1 MKCYAFRVME
11 RRVTTEPGNFTI
23 YRLAPVVH
31 NKNSKTQKS
40 KSLLPLLL
48 LCTRDLI
55 LSRELISSDTDHHPI

>member
-31 NKNSKTQKS
+31 NKNSKKQK
-40 KSLLPLLL
+40 KSLLLL